1 MNGKEAALVRRSEK
15 RRAFTEDCY
24 AKTKQGRFEKSI
36 RAKLVYPDGRQMEIS
51 DGGRA
56 MNRMIRSLD
65 WAYHQARRERC
76 IREQAARLKDSTL
89 QRILW
94 GIFKGRDQAEAI
106 RLAKVSKRTFFRGV
120 AKIKKGL
127 GIRDWGLGKGGV
139 EKYIQNRLKPIKT
152 GKRGTS
158 SKRGVAQKVRKS
170 RF

>member
-36 RAKLVYPDGRQMEIS
+36 RAGLVYPDGRQMEIS
-51 DGGRA
+51 DCGRA

-120 AKIKKGL
+120 AKI
-127 GIRDWGLGKGGV
+127 
-139 EKYIQNRLKPIKT
+139 IKIAPT
-152 GKRGTS
+152 PTMTDKRGTS